1 MLTSHTPKIPS
12 NYYALFPSLNFS
24 NAYRTRRRGN
34 FLEVKIMRKLA
45 AIAVLMLVPSLA
57 QAQVSSGNACSAT
70 PQDLN
75 AWAQTV
81 ASQAE
86 LDEIIAELQ
95 ACPGL
100 NVFRINQLIR
110 AVAVGAAENPN
121 VVIAGSESIQLEL
134 PAAVQNQINNN
145 SPSSSEPRRT
155 ASASG

>member
-1 MLTSHTPKIPS
+1 
-12 NYYALFPSLNFS
+12 
-24 NAYRTRRRGN
+24 
-34 FLEVKIMRKLA
+34 
-45 AIAVLMLVPSLA
+45 MLVPSLA

-75 AWAQTV
+75 AWAQAV
-81 ASQAE
+81 GSQDE
-86 LDEIIAELQ
+86 LKAIIAELQ

-110 AVAVGAAENPN
+110 AVAVGAADNPN
-121 VVIAGSESIQLEL
+121 FEFAGSDSILPEL

-155 ASASG
+155 ASASS

>member
-1 MLTSHTPKIPS
+1 MPTLEQ
-12 NYYALFPSLNFS
+12 
-24 NAYRTRRRGN
+24 RRGN

-45 AIAVLMLVPSLA
+45 AMAILMLIPSVAQA
-57 QAQVSSGNACSAT
+57 QAQVSSGNACSAS

-86 LDEIIAELQ
+86 LDEILAELQ

-100 NVFRINQLIR
+100 NVFRINQLLR
-110 AVAVGAAENPN
+110 AVAVGAAENPDI
-121 VVIAGSESIQLEL
+121 VIAGSESIQLEL

-145 SPSSSEPRRT
+145 SRSSSEPRRT
-155 ASASG
+155 ASASS

>member
-1 MLTSHTPKIPS
+1 MPTLEQS
-12 NYYALFPSLNFS
+12 
-24 NAYRTRRRGN
+24 RGN

-57 QAQVSSGNACSAT
+57 QAQVSSGNACSAP

-95 ACPGL
+95 GCPGL
-100 NVFRINQLIR
+100 SIFKVRQLLR

-121 VVIAGSESIQLEL
+121 VVVAGSESTLPEL
-134 PAAVQNQINNN
+134 PAAVQNQINNK
-145 SPSSSEPRRT
+145 SSSSEPRRT
-155 ASASG
+155 ASASS

>member
-1 MLTSHTPKIPS
+1 
-12 NYYALFPSLNFS
+12 
-24 NAYRTRRRGN
+24 
-34 FLEVKIMRKLA
+34 MRKLA

-57 QAQVSSGNACSAT
+57 QAQVSSGNACSAS

-81 ASQAE
+81 GSQAE

-121 VVIAGSESIQLEL
+121 FEFAGSESIQLEL
-134 PAAVQNQINNN
+134 PAAVKSQINNN
-145 SPSSSEPRRT
+145 NPSSSEPRRT
-155 ASASG
+155 ASASS

>member
-1 MLTSHTPKIPS
+1 
-12 NYYALFPSLNFS
+12 
-24 NAYRTRRRGN
+24 
-34 FLEVKIMRKLA
+34 MRKLA

-81 ASQAE
+81 GSQAE

-100 NVFRINQLIR
+100 NVFRINQLLR

-145 SPSSSEPRRT
+145 SPSSPEPRRT
-155 ASASG
+155 ASASS

>member
-1 MLTSHTPKIPS
+1 
-12 NYYALFPSLNFS
+12 
-24 NAYRTRRRGN
+24 
-34 FLEVKIMRKLA
+34 MRKLA
-45 AIAVLMLVPSLA
+45 AMAILMLVPSLA

-75 AWAQTV
+75 AWAQAV
-81 ASQAE
+81 GSQDE
-86 LDEIIAELQ
+86 LKAIIAELQ

-110 AVAVGAAENPN
+110 AVAVGAADNPN
-121 VVIAGSESIQLEL
+121 FEFAGSDSILPEL

-155 ASASG
+155 ASASS